1 VPYDPAV
8 AESPPPAHELTVV
21 VMTYNMG
28 REAPRT
34 VRSLTRPYQRGVDDL
49 DLELLVVDN
58 ASREPLDAVTIES
71 IARGVR
77 VIRYEDG
84 LASPGP
90 AMNRAVAATSSRFV
104 GIVLDGA
111 RMVTPGTL
119 AWAMHALRGWAMP
132 FVTTMGWHLG
142 PAHQTLSMRE
152 GYSQAVEDGL
162 LSGIGW
168 PADGY
173 RLFEI
178 ASLAQA
184 NPGGWFGSLN
194 ESPCVFMPSQMFSE
208 LGGFDER
215 FATPGG
221 GYVNLEFF
229 SRAIERPGARHIVLL
244 GEGSFHQIHG
254 GAATNAPD
262 PGSAGAAFAAEY
274 AAIIGRDYRHPRI
287 SPIYLGHMPVPARKF
302 LLP

>member
-1 VPYDPAV
+1 VTGSA
-8 AESPPPAHELTVV
+8 PPARELTVV

-49 DLELLVVDN
+49 DLEVLVVDN
-58 ASREPLDAVTIES
+58 ASREPLDAVTVES
-71 IARGVR
+71 IAAGVR
-77 VIRYEDG
+77 VVRYDEG
-84 LASPGP
+84 GPSPGP
-90 AMNRAVAATSSRFV
+90 AINRAIAATTSRFV

-119 AWAMHALRGWAMP
+119 AWAMHALRGWAQP

-142 PAHQTLSMRE
+142 PAHQALSMRE

-178 ASLAQA
+178 GSLAGA

-194 ESPCVFMPSQMFSE
+194 ESPCMFMPRGLFSAV
-208 LGGFDER
+208 GGFDER

-221 GYVNLEFF
+221 GYVNLDFF
-229 SRAIERPGARHIVLL
+229 SRAIEFPGVRHVVLL

-254 GAATNAPD
+254 GAATNATD
-262 PGSAGAAFAAEY
+262 PGSAGAAFAGEFS
-274 AAIIGRDYRHPRI
+274 AIMGRDYSHPRV
-287 SPIYLGHMPVPARKF
+287 SPIYLGHMPGPARRF
-302 LLP
+302 VVA

>member
-8 AESPPPAHELTVV
+8 PESAPPARDLTVV
-21 VMTYNMG
+21 VVTYNMG

-49 DLELLVVDN
+49 DLEVLVVDN

-71 IARGVR
+71 IAPEVR
-77 VIRYEDG
+77 VVRHEEG
-84 LASPGP
+84 GPSPGP
-90 AMNRAVAATSSRFV
+90 AINRAVAATSSRFL

-119 AWAMHALRGWAMP
+119 VWAMYALRGWATP

-142 PAHQTLSMRE
+142 PAHQAMSMRE
-152 GYSQAVEDGL
+152 GYSQAVEDEL
-162 LSGIGW
+162 LAAIGW
-168 PADGY
+168 PGDPY

-178 ASLAQA
+178 SSLAGA

-194 ESPCVFMPSQMFSE
+194 ESPCVFMPRDLFSA

-215 FATPGG
+215 FASPGG
-221 GYVNLEFF
+221 GFVNLDFF
-229 SRAIERPGARHIVLL
+229 SRAVACPGARHIVLL

-262 PGSAGAAFAAEY
+262 PGSVGRAFLEEY
-274 AAIIGRDYRHPRI
+274 VAIMGREYRHPRI
-287 SPIYLGHMPVPARKF
+287 SPIYLGHMPGPARRF
-302 LLP
+302 VHP

>member
-1 VPYDPAV
+1 
-8 AESPPPAHELTVV
+8 
-21 VMTYNMG
+21 MG

-34 VRSLTRPYQRGVDDL
+34 VQSLTRPYQRGVGEL
-49 DLELLVVDN
+49 DLEVLVIDN
-58 ASREPLDAVTIES
+58 ASPDPLDAVTIGS
-71 IARGVR
+71 IAPEVR
-77 VIRYEDG
+77 VVRHEEG
-84 LASPGP
+84 GPSPGP
-90 AMNRAVAATSSRFV
+90 AINRAVAETSSRWL

-119 AWAMHALRGWAMP
+119 AWATHALRAWAMP

-142 PAHQTLSMRE
+142 PAHQSISMQD
-152 GYSQAVEDGL
+152 GYSQGVEDGL
-162 LSGIGW
+162 LAGIGW

-178 ASLAQA
+178 ASLAGA

-194 ESPCVFMPSQMFSE
+194 ESPCLFMPRDLFSA

-215 FATPGG
+215 FAAAGG
-221 GYVNLEFF
+221 GFVNLDFF
-229 SRAIERPGARHIVLL
+229 SRAVERPGARHVVLL

-262 PGSAGAAFAAEY
+262 PDSVGRQFVEEFAA
-274 AAIIGRDYRHPRI
+274 ITGRPYTHPRI
-287 SPIYLGHMPVPARKF
+287 SPIYLGHMPEPARRF
-302 LLP
+302 VAP